1 MRWVFKLVV
10 EILHFYTNFK
20 NISEPNGH
28 QCDTVGPVPRDVRL
42 QYDLDQFYQRYTHA
56 YGIPIL
62 SSYKVRDDTLK
73 RACYIVRFMLA
84 DREDLR

>member
-1 MRWVFKLVV
+1 MRRVFKLTVHRWHSYT
-10 EILHFYTNFK
+10 HFENLV
-20 NISEPNGH
+20 EPNGH
-28 QCDTVGPVPRDVRL
+28 QCDTVIPVPRDIRR

-62 SSYKVRDDTLK
+62 SSEKTRDETLK
-73 RACYIVRFMLA
+73 RACYVVRFMLA